1 LFLLSFNHTNL
12 NYMEQT
18 KYIFPEKNVFKA
30 REALDT
36 DFDIDTHDPK
46 LYIDLD
52 SIRILS
58 EETDYKEGLYFMLNI
73 DPDSKTLD
81 TTAND
86 YSKILFLGHRGC
98 GKTTELRRI
107 HKYLNDPKR
116 YFAILIE
123 TEKELEVN
131 KMQAEDFFIIMVIKI
146 IRQLKQAGL
155 SKAADSFDDLLKEWL
170 SETEVQKE
178 ITNTA
183 GVEGSAALKVDT
195 DGNFLM
201 KALSFLKFEAEIKGT
216 LARESKTTTT
226 IRSKIKN
233 NIIDF
238 VIKFNNALA
247 EVRAYCAKAGKGN
260 DLLFIIDGTEK
271 STFEFY
277 EEVFQKNGHI
287 LRSLNVNLVTT
298 LRLDAF
304 YKLDGKP
311 NLDFYQSV
319 FVPMVT
325 VTDRNKEILAQ
336 IITKRVDA
344 NSFFNPDAL
353 DYFVEMSGGSLR
365 QLLRLANIALL
376 YSRGKKVDI
385 ERAKKTVTTEGER
398 LFHALSPDQKDMLRS
413 NKWIDN
419 WSHPDV
425 SIMLY
430 ALALLKYNGKAKVN
444 PLIQSYF

>member
-1 LFLLSFNHTNL
+1 MT
-12 NYMEQT
+12 EQAIYT
-18 KYIFPEKNVFKA
+18 FPEKNVFKA

-36 DFDIDTHDPK
+36 DFDIDAHDPK

-52 SIRILS
+52 DIRILS
-58 EETDYKEGLYFMLNI
+58 EETDYKENLYFMLNI
-73 DPDSKTLD
+73 DPDSKILD

-107 HKYLNDPKR
+107 HRFLNDPKR

-131 KMQAEDFFIIMVIKI
+131 KMHAEDFFIIMVIKI
-146 IRQLKQAGL
+146 IRQLKEAGL
-155 SKAADSFDDLLKEWL
+155 EQATESFDDLLKEWL
-170 SETEVQKE
+170 SEKEVQEE
-178 ITNTA
+178 ISNTK
-183 GVEGSAALKVDT
+183 GIEGTASVKADT

-201 KALSFLKFEAEIKGT
+201 KALSILKFEAEIKGT
-216 LARESKTTTT
+216 LARESKATTT
-226 IRSKIKN
+226 IRTEIKKN
-233 NIIDF
+233 LGDF
-238 VIKFNNALA
+238 MTKFNYALS
-247 EVRAYCAKAGKGN
+247 EVRAHCAKAGKGR

-304 YKLDGKP
+304 YKLEGKP

-325 VTDRNKEILAQ
+325 VTDNNKAILEQ
-336 IITKRVDA
+336 IITKRVNA
-344 NSFFNPDAL
+344 ESFFDAAAL
-353 DYFVEMSGGSLR
+353 DYFVKKSGGSLR
-365 QLLRLANIALL
+365 QLLRLANQALL
-376 YSRGKKVDI
+376 FSRGKKVDL
-385 ERAKKTVTTEGER
+385 ERAKKTVTTEGDK
-398 LFHALSPDQKDMLRS
+398 LYHALSPEQKDILK
-413 NKWIDN
+413 NNTWIDN
-419 WSHPDV
+419 WSHPEV

-430 ALALLKYNGKAKVN
+430 AMALLKYNGKAQVN

>member
-1 LFLLSFNHTNL
+1 MKQDIYT
-12 NYMEQT
+12 
-18 KYIFPEKNVFKA
+18 FPEKNVFKA

-36 DFDIDTHDPK
+36 DFDIDAHDSG

-52 SIRILS
+52 DVRILS
-58 EETDYKEGLYFMLNI
+58 EEADYKENLYFMLNI
-73 DPDSKTLD
+73 DPNTNRLD

-107 HKYLNDPKR
+107 HQYLNDRQR

-123 TEKELEVN
+123 TEKELEIN

-146 IRQLKQAGL
+146 IRQLKETGL
-155 SKAADSFDDLLKEWL
+155 GDATDCFDDLLKEWL
-170 SETEVQKE
+170 SEIEVQEE
-178 ITNTA
+178 ITNTK
-183 GVEGSAALKVDT
+183 GVEGSAAVKADT

-201 KALSFLKFEAEIKGT
+201 KALSIFKFEAEIKGT
-216 LARESKTTTT
+216 LARENKTTKT

-238 VIKFNNALA
+238 VVKFNNALA
-247 EVRAYCAKAGKGN
+247 EVREYCTKSGEGR

-304 YKLDGKP
+304 YKLEGKP
-311 NLDFYQSV
+311 NLDFYQHV

-325 VTDRNKEILAQ
+325 IKDSNKATLAQ
-336 IITKRVDA
+336 IITKRVDGD
-344 NSFFNPDAL
+344 SFFEKDAL
-353 DYFVEMSGGSLR
+353 DYFVKMSGGSLR
-365 QLLRLANIALL
+365 QLLRLANQALL
-376 YSRGKKVDI
+376 FSRGRKVDMA
-385 ERAKKTVTTEGER
+385 RAEKTVKNAGEM
-398 LFHALSPDQKDMLRS
+398 LYHALSPEQKEILKSD
-413 NKWIDN
+413 KWIDN
-419 WSHPDV
+419 WSHPEV

-430 ALALLKYNGKAKVN
+430 AMALLKYNGKAEIN